1 MYSGLISGD
10 TFNGSYTGAFSN
22 ANVGTGKT
30 VTITSSYTGADVN
43 NYSVTNQSSTTADI
57 STKALTAT
65 ASVSN
70 KTYDATNSATATL
83 TLSGL
88 VGSETLGSTN
98 TSTFNNK
105 NVGSNKTVTV
115 NSITLADGSNGGL
128 AANYSIS
135 AGQTTTANITAK
147 SLTVSGITA
156 SNKAYDGN
164 SVASLDVSSVAYSGL
179 VSGDTFNGTY
189 TGAFSD
195 KNVGVGKTVTITPSY
210 SGADVSNY
218 SITNHADV
226 TANITAKALTVSGIT
241 ASSKIYDGS
250 TSATLDTSSVL
261 YSGLVSGDTFTG
273 SYTGAFSNA
282 NVGTGKTVTITSSY
296 SGADAGNYSVTD
308 QSSTTADISTKA
320 LTATASASNKT
331 YDGATTASTTLTFT
345 GLVGSET
352 LGQTVGSTFDNK
364 NVGSNKTVTV
374 NSITLADGSN
384 GGLAANYSISAG
396 QTTTANITAKSLTV
410 SGITA
415 SNKTYDGSTNVTLDA
430 SSVAYSGLVSG
441 DTFNGTYTGA
451 FSDKNVGTGKTVT
464 ITSSY
469 SGADVSNYS
478 VTDQSST
485 TANITAKS
493 LTVSGITA
501 SSKTYDGSVTA
512 TMDGT
517 SAVYSGLVSG
527 DTFTGSYSG
536 VFANANVGT
545 GKTVTITSSYSGADV
560 SNYSVTNQSSTTADI
575 SAKALTATASASNK
589 TYDGGT
595 TASTTLTFT
604 GLVGSETLGQTVGS
618 TFDNK
623 NVGSNKTVTVN
634 SITLADGTNGGLAA
648 NYSISAGQT
657 TTANITAK
665 SLTVSGITA
674 SNKIYDGNTVA
685 TLDSSSVTYSGLV
698 SGDSFAG
705 SYSGLFSDK
714 NVGAN
719 KTVSITSSYSG
730 SDVNNY
736 TVTDQS
742 STTADITSRPVGVTG
757 ITVFGLTVN
766 NKEYDGTVTAPLDTS
781 SISYSGLVD
790 GDDFTGSY
798 SGVFA
803 NANVGNGKTVTITSS
818 YSGADAGN
826 YTVTDQSSATGNIVP
841 KVLTA
846 TASASNKTYDGGTTA
861 STTLTFTGLV
871 GSETLGQTVGSTFDN
886 KNVGSNK
893 TVTVNSI
900 TLADGS
906 NGGLAANYSISA
918 GQTTTANIT
927 AKSLTVSGIT
937 ASNKTYDG
945 STNVTLDASSVAYS
959 GLVSG
964 DTFNGTYT
972 GAFSDKNVGTG
983 KTVTITSSYSGADVS
998 NYSVTD
1004 QSSTTANITANH

>member
-1 MYSGLISGD
+1 MVQ
-10 TFNGSYTGAFSN
+10 T
-22 ANVGTGKT
+22 
-30 VTITSSYTGADVN
+30 VN
-43 NYSVTNQSSTTADI
+43 NYTVTDQSTTTANI
-57 STKALTAT
+57 TAKVLTAT
-65 ASVSN
+65 ASASN
-70 KTYDATNSATATL
+70 KTYDGGTTAATTL
-83 TLSGL
+83 TFTGL
-88 VGSETLGSTN
+88 IGSETLGQTVG
-98 TSTFNNK
+98 STFDNK
-105 NVGSNKTVTV
+105 HVGSNKTVTV
-115 NSITLADGSNGGL
+115 NSITLADG
-128 AANYSIS
+128 
-135 AGQTTTANITAK
+135 T
-147 SLTVSGITA
+147 
-156 SNKAYDGN
+156 
-164 SVASLDVSSVAYSGL
+164 
-179 VSGDTFNGTY
+179 
-189 TGAFSD
+189 
-195 KNVGVGKTVTITPSY
+195 
-210 SGADVSNY
+210 
-218 SITNHADV
+218 
-226 TANITAKALTVSGIT
+226 
-241 ASSKIYDGS
+241 
-250 TSATLDTSSVL
+250 
-261 YSGLVSGDTFTG
+261 
-273 SYTGAFSNA
+273 
-282 NVGTGKTVTITSSY
+282 
-296 SGADAGNYSVTD
+296 
-308 QSSTTADISTKA
+308 
-320 LTATASASNKT
+320 
-331 YDGATTASTTLTFT
+331 
-345 GLVGSET
+345 
-352 LGQTVGSTFDNK
+352 
-364 NVGSNKTVTV
+364 
-374 NSITLADGSN
+374 N

-469 SGADVSNYS
+469 SGTDVSNYS

-501 SSKTYDGSVTA
+501 SSKTYDGS
-512 TMDGT
+512 T
-517 SAVYSGLVSG
+517 SATLDSASVTYTGLLSG

-536 VFANANVGT
+536 VFANDNVGT
-545 GKTVTITSSYSGADV
+545 GKTVNITSSYSGAD
-560 SNYSVTNQSSTTADI
+560 SGNYSVTDQSSTTADI
-575 SAKALTATASASNK
+575 STKALTATASASNK

-595 TASTTLTFT
+595 TATTTLILSGFI
-604 GLVGSETLGQTVGS
+604 GSETLTSS
-618 TFDNK
+618 TSSSFNNK
-623 NVGSNKTVTVN
+623 NVGTGKAVTVN

-665 SLTVSGITA
+665 SLNVSGITA

-714 NVGAN
+714 NIGTG
-719 KTVSITSSYSG
+719 KTVTISSSYSG

-742 STTADITSRPVGVTG
+742 STTANITSRPLGVTG

-803 NANVGNGKTVTITSS
+803 NANVGNGKAVTITSS
-818 YSGADAGN
+818 YSGADSGN
-826 YTVTDQSSATGNIVP
+826 YSVTDQSSTTGNIVP

-861 STTLTFTGLV
+861 STTLTFSGLV

-900 TLADGS
+900 TLADGT
-906 NGGLAANYSISA
+906 GLAANYSISA

-945 STNVTLDASSVAYS
+945 NGVATLDASSVAYS
-959 GLVSG
+959 GIVSG

-972 GAFSDKNVGTG
+972 AAFSDKNVGTG
-983 KTVTITSSYSGADVS
+983 KTVTITLKL
-998 NYSVTD
+998 
-1004 QSSTTANITANH
+1004 